1 MKQTEPNLHS
11 RTRRAMQKKYL
22 TEIAGR
28 FTTPVLQIP
37 LLLQEVK
44 GLELLAELGTLA

>member
-1 MKQTEPNLHS
+1 
-11 RTRRAMQKKYL
+11 MQKKYL
-22 TEIAGR
+22 AEIAGR
-28 FTTPVLQIP
+28 FITPVLQIP